1 MQLLHLF
8 KHVKLIFIFSQM
20 EQLASSNNSVPFTK
34 VIIPQSILNFFKQQE
49 ELRKVV
55 EEAEGALGVTHREHN
70 NSLNSTGT
78 HTIANG
84 HTYHL
89 PIHDTDAISHASTL
103 LTPTTLNNN
112 NLLPVPD
119 PIEPSDDL
127 TLSGLHDDTSLSYID
142 DITSAYQDVPVE
154 DQIFTVGEDEPN
166 SFIPNDDG
174 ELIESHPLANYNST
188 SDIHNQLKEI
198 IRSNSFNADS
208 SPVLTF
214 LNSTSS
220 DPVSFSSSNSS
231 TSNTNTKNN
240 NNNISGETTWYRASD
255 LPRASAEIPNSFYN
269 NTKNEQYLDVTPYL
283 NMPQKDAAGRLGIPT
298 STLSKRWKDAVKQR
312 KWPYRIVSKLD
323 REIMVLLQNIQVSLT

>member
-1 MQLLHLF
+1 
-8 KHVKLIFIFSQM
+8 M

-34 VIIPQSILNFFKQQE
+34 VIIPQCILNFFKQQE

-55 EEAEGALGVTHREHN
+55 EEAEGALGVTHRDH
-70 NSLNSTGT
+70 NSLHTIGT
-78 HTIANG
+78 HAMTNG
-84 HTYHL
+84 HAYNL
-89 PIHDTDAISHASTL
+89 PIHDADTLSHTNNL
-103 LTPTTLNNN
+103 LTSATLNNN
-112 NLLPVPD
+112 NFLPVPD
-119 PIEPSDDL
+119 PIEPSDNL
-127 TLSGLHDDTSLSYID
+127 TLTGLDDDNSLSYID
-142 DITSAYQDVPVE
+142 DITSAYHDVPVE

-166 SFIPNDDG
+166 TFIPNDDG
-174 ELIESHPLANYNST
+174 ELIEPHQLANYNSA

-214 LNSTSS
+214 LNNTSS
-220 DPVSFSSSNSS
+220 DPVSFSSNNSS
-231 TSNTNTKNN
+231 SSNTNIKNN
-240 NNNISGETTWYRASD
+240 NNSAGETTWYRASD

-323 REIMVLLQNIQVSLT
+323 REIMVLLQNIQVRLTERTFCKKIGKAHQQGFVV